1 MATVISSSLH
11 VGAGSSFNLL
21 VPSETQK
28 PKIIDLQE
36 VSWHDSANDCWVIIY
51 DRVYDITKFFDE
63 VSFV

>member
-51 DRVYDITKFFDE
+51 DRVYDITTFFDE